1 MGAGTVGQ
9 ARRTIAWGLGLS
21 ALVVVP
27 LRPGPASAQAAP
39 TANAPVLQAQAP
51 RVQAPDAGPRVGYG
65 FDLEAWS
72 VGVAGRLPLLPGL
85 ALLPSAD
92 YFLSGSSAPWQLNLD
107 IAIRPGWWPVLD
119 GGAGL
124 AVSHGR
130 LAPGATRS
138 GLNVFVG
145 LAPPRLRQVL
155 LRPYVEARWLLS
167 GDRSPFHLVA
177 GCNVKL

>member
-1 MGAGTVGQ
+1 MR
-9 ARRTIAWGLGLS
+9 ARRTIAWSLGLS
-21 ALVVVP
+21 ALGVVA
-27 LRPGPASAQAAP
+27 LGPGPVSAQAAP
-39 TANAPVLQAQAP
+39 AANAPAPQPQAS
-51 RVQAPDAGPRVGYG
+51 RVPAPDAGPRVGYG

-124 AVSHGR
+124 AVTHGR
-130 LAPGATRS
+130 LAAGATRS
-138 GLNVFVG
+138 GLNVFLG
-145 LAPPRLRQVL
+145 LAPPRLQPVL

-177 GCNVKL
+177 GCNVRL